1 MTPQGLVVEAGML
14 CRENDEG
21 DDGDFTGTSL
31 QVVVQSGESLY
42 EDIASL
48 VTELIAPSSEEEQS
62 LVQVEIDVAVEMT
75 VDKIENLN
83 NQINFLQ
90 FLPVTFYLLFV
101 YLV

>member
-48 VTELIAPSSEEEQS
+48 VTELIAPSSEEEQG
-62 LVQVEIDVAVEMT
+62 LVQVEIDVAVEMS

>member
-1 MTPQGLVVEAGML
+1 ML

-42 EDIASL
+42 EDITSL
-48 VTELIAPSSEEEQS
+48 VTELIAPSSEEEQG
-62 LVQVEIDVAVEMT
+62 LVQVEVDVAVEMS

-83 NQINFLQ
+83 NQIKFLK
-90 FLPVTFYLLFV
+90 FLSVTLPSVCILGAGFGTRGSFS
-101 YLV
+101 